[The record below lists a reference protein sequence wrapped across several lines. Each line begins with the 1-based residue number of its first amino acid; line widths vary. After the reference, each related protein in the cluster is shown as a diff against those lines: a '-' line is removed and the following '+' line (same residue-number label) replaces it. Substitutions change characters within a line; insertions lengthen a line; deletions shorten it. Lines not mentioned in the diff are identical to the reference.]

1 MARGRI
7 RARLRRSN
15 LYTFACIRPQDG
27 EREEPHQFQGLG
39 FSRIVFYNE
48 PCRHV
53 QKALKYWSNYISTT
67 KYNVITFL
75 PKATF
80 KQFRRVANLY
90 FLLAA
95 CPSFTKVSP
104 FSIVSMVAPLAFV
117 IGLSMAKE
125 AMEDWRSEVEL
136 AGARQ
141 MALNVDGQASES
153 TPKSGVHVSE
163 IELETVVTWG
173 TKFSICW
180 TLPAKGRECL
190 LLFKTRMASFFS
202 FVKFRF
208 GLCSIIFDQLS
219 KNVRMYE
226 KASTKHLKDYGE
238 GGLLT
243 LALAYQKLEEA
254 EYFAWNNEFIKA
266 KTSIGGDREVMLER
280 VSDLMERDLILVGA
294 TAMED
299 KMQKGC
305 IDKLAQACLKIWVL
319 TGDKLEI
326 AINIGRDGG
335 KAVRQQGTGKI
346 TLAIGDG
353 ANDVRMIQE
362 ADIGVGI
369 SGVEGMQAVVA
380 SDFSIAQFRF
390 LEILVAVHGH
400 WCYKRIA
407 QMVIIQENDIGV
419 TLRMILFLPN
429 SIITLDWK

>member
-163 IELETVVTWG
+163 IELETVVTC
-173 TKFSICW
+173 KDKKYQKPSI
-180 TLPAKGRECL
+180 KG
-190 LLFKTRMASFFS
+190 FS
-202 FVKFRF
+202 FEDSC
-208 GLCSIIFDQLS
+208 LIIIFDQLS